1 LLFRPLFAINNA
13 VFAAVGVVPVA
24 AFGFYG
30 VKSLGGPWATQGPR
44 LGRNGL
50 SGLFQQKHDF

>member
-1 LLFRPLFAINNA
+1 MAICNLRIRSLFAIRLWDRRSRICLL
-13 VFAAVGVVPVA
+13 VT

-30 VKSLGGPWATQGPR
+30 CLGGPWATQGPR

-50 SGLFQQKHDF
+50 